1 MHSNPPPRKPRVF
14 ITNDPGSLDFSKAE
28 VFGELWRL
36 STGTVD
42 PFRPHIV
49 QAQVVAMLGAEFDA
63 DLDYI
68 LPSGAVLAVAFTF
81 AWLGIYADN
90 GPSLKK
96 EDSPA
101 RVKLLLFDS
110 KKREYIARVVAL

>member
-1 MHSNPPPRKPRVF
+1 MTSNPRRKPRVF
-14 ITNDPGSLDFSKAE
+14 VTNDPGSLDFSKAE
-28 VFGELWRL
+28 VFGEVYKL
-36 STGTVD
+36 SQGTVD

-49 QAQVVAMLGAEFDA
+49 QAQVTAMLGAEYDA
-63 DLDYI
+63 DLDYV

-90 GPSLKK
+90 GPSLRK
-96 EDSPA
+96 ETSPA

-110 KKREYIARVVAL
+110 KKREYIARVVEL